1 MATFKY
7 DAAVWP
13 YTPRTAKTAGDV
25 VFLGANS
32 DLAGVV
38 VTDLAADQLG
48 AIRVDGA
55 FEFPT
60 TETGM
65 VQGDAAYWSGTAVT
79 GTTSDEYLGRV
90 SEYITAG
97 VITVA
102 INKESTGS

>member
-7 DAAVWP
+7 GADVWP
-13 YTPRTAKTAGDV
+13 YTPASAKTAGDV

-38 VTDLAADQLG
+38 VTDLAANQLG
-48 AIRVDGA
+48 AVRVNGA

-60 TETGM
+60 AETGM
-65 VQGDAAYWSGTAVT
+65 IQGDAAYWSGTAVT
-79 GTTSDEYLGRV
+79 DDTSDDYLGRV

-97 VITVA
+97 AITVA
-102 INKESTGS
+102 INLESTGS